1 MESTLEIPSN
11 MKTGLSSLFERGVF
25 VFNSNVAK
33 QPIVIPM
40 AKNIR
45 LLYILIWFLI
55 MEELKELVKIKIAQ
69 LFNWM
74 DMSDIVDLQN
84 NILDEVCEDVMDS
97 TDYPLNYN
105 DSDIEIAISRVI
117 INLTSIGK

>member
-1 MESTLEIPSN
+1 
-11 MKTGLSSLFERGVF
+11 
-25 VFNSNVAK
+25 
-33 QPIVIPM
+33 
-40 AKNIR
+40 
-45 LLYILIWFLI
+45 

-74 DMSDIVDLQN
+74 DISDIVDLQN

>member
-1 MESTLEIPSN
+1 
-11 MKTGLSSLFERGVF
+11 
-25 VFNSNVAK
+25 
-33 QPIVIPM
+33 
-40 AKNIR
+40 
-45 LLYILIWFLI
+45 

>member
-1 MESTLEIPSN
+1 
-11 MKTGLSSLFERGVF
+11 
-25 VFNSNVAK
+25 
-33 QPIVIPM
+33 
-40 AKNIR
+40 
-45 LLYILIWFLI
+45 

-84 NILDEVCEDVMDS
+84 NILDEVCEDIMDS

-105 DSDIEIAISRVI
+105 DSDIEIGSF
-117 INLTSIGK
+117 

>member
-1 MESTLEIPSN
+1 
-11 MKTGLSSLFERGVF
+11 
-25 VFNSNVAK
+25 
-33 QPIVIPM
+33 
-40 AKNIR
+40 
-45 LLYILIWFLI
+45 

-84 NILDEVCEDVMDS
+84 NILDAVCEDVMDS

>member
-1 MESTLEIPSN
+1 
-11 MKTGLSSLFERGVF
+11 
-25 VFNSNVAK
+25 
-33 QPIVIPM
+33 
-40 AKNIR
+40 
-45 LLYILIWFLI
+45 

-117 INLTSIGK
+117 IRLTSIGK

>member
-1 MESTLEIPSN
+1 
-11 MKTGLSSLFERGVF
+11 
-25 VFNSNVAK
+25 
-33 QPIVIPM
+33 
-40 AKNIR
+40 
-45 LLYILIWFLI
+45 

-84 NILDEVCEDVMDS
+84 NITEEVCEDVMDS

-117 INLTSIGK
+117 INLTAIGK

>member
-1 MESTLEIPSN
+1 
-11 MKTGLSSLFERGVF
+11 
-25 VFNSNVAK
+25 
-33 QPIVIPM
+33 
-40 AKNIR
+40 
-45 LLYILIWFLI
+45 

-84 NILDEVCEDVMDS
+84 NILDEVCEDIMDS

-105 DSDIEIAISRVI
+105 DSDIEIAITRVI

>member
-1 MESTLEIPSN
+1 
-11 MKTGLSSLFERGVF
+11 
-25 VFNSNVAK
+25 
-33 QPIVIPM
+33 
-40 AKNIR
+40 
-45 LLYILIWFLI
+45 

-84 NILDEVCEDVMDS
+84 NILDAVCEDVMDS

-105 DSDIEIAISRVI
+105 DSDIEIAITRVI

>member
-1 MESTLEIPSN
+1 
-11 MKTGLSSLFERGVF
+11 
-25 VFNSNVAK
+25 
-33 QPIVIPM
+33 
-40 AKNIR
+40 
-45 LLYILIWFLI
+45 

-74 DMSDIVDLQN
+74 DISDIVDLQN

-117 INLTSIGK
+117 IRLTSIGK

>member
-1 MESTLEIPSN
+1 
-11 MKTGLSSLFERGVF
+11 
-25 VFNSNVAK
+25 
-33 QPIVIPM
+33 
-40 AKNIR
+40 
-45 LLYILIWFLI
+45 
-55 MEELKELVKIKIAQ
+55 MEELKGLVKIKIAQ

-117 INLTSIGK
+117 IKLTAIGK

>member
-1 MESTLEIPSN
+1 
-11 MKTGLSSLFERGVF
+11 
-25 VFNSNVAK
+25 
-33 QPIVIPM
+33 
-40 AKNIR
+40 
-45 LLYILIWFLI
+45 
-55 MEELKELVKIKIAQ
+55 MEELKGLVKIKIAQ

-74 DMSDIVDLQN
+74 DISDIVDLQN